1 MVQPQM
7 SMMQQ
12 PVTMQVIPTTG
23 KDRQQV
29 IMITFLVKSI
39 SQNPQPNV
47 FQIISVIF
55 RVGLLYFQLI
65 ILDHPTIHTKQARAE
80 LCQAQGKFRRVRVAL
95 DLYLIDRCSYDFG
108 PEIF

>member
-29 IMITFLVKSI
+29 ITNYDK
-39 SQNPQPNV
+39 
-47 FQIISVIF
+47 IF
-55 RVGLLYFQLI
+55 CSEINFTQLTTTQCTIYFKLFLYFLFTI
-65 ILDHPTIHTKQARAE
+65 II
-80 LCQAQGKFRRVRVAL
+80 
-95 DLYLIDRCSYDFG
+95 
-108 PEIF
+108 

>member
-29 IMITFLVKSI
+29 ITNYDNIFLVKSI
-39 SQNPQPNV
+39 SHYSQQLN
-47 FQIISVIF
+47 I
-55 RVGLLYFQLI
+55 LYFKLFF
-65 ILDHPTIHTKQARAE
+65 LP
-80 LCQAQGKFRRVRVAL
+80 F
-95 DLYLIDRCSYDFG
+95 Y
-108 PEIF
+108 

>member
-29 IMITFLVKSI
+29 ITNYDKIFCSEINFTQLTTTQCI
-39 SQNPQPNV
+39 
-47 FQIISVIF
+47 FQIVF
-55 RVGLLYFQLI
+55 
-65 ILDHPTIHTKQARAE
+65 ILSFYYYHIA
-80 LCQAQGKFRRVRVAL
+80 
-95 DLYLIDRCSYDFG
+95 FG
-108 PEIF
+108 

>member
-29 IMITFLVKSI
+29 IT
-39 SQNPQPNV
+39 NYDN
-47 FQIISVIF
+47 IF
-55 RVGLLYFQLI
+55 FSEINFTLL
-65 ILDHPTIHTKQARAE
+65 TTT
-80 LCQAQGKFRRVRVAL
+80 
-95 DLYLIDRCSYDFG
+95 
-108 PEIF
+108 

>member
-29 IMITFLVKSI
+29 ITNYDKIFCSEINFTQLTTTQSMYISNYFYTFFLLLSYSFWMIS
-39 SQNPQPNV
+39 
-47 FQIISVIF
+47 
-55 RVGLLYFQLI
+55 
-65 ILDHPTIHTKQARAE
+65 
-80 LCQAQGKFRRVRVAL
+80 
-95 DLYLIDRCSYDFG
+95 
-108 PEIF
+108 